1 MEQTRLMNYQDI
13 YVVEDF
19 EEAEQFRYEHNNEPV
34 EVGTAVA
41 YDRPFV
47 GMPGSK
53 PADRELV
60 RQLVCFDGIY
70 FQSDD

>member
-1 MEQTRLMNYQDI
+1 MEQRRLMNYKDI

-41 YDRPFV
+41 YDVHRDN
-47 GMPGSK
+47 GQPGGI
-53 PADRELV
+53 EIVLT
-60 RQLVCFDGIY
+60 CFDGIN